1 MEEDVVSA
9 GVGVDAG
16 LGAGVD
22 APPNIENPMFTLIIQ
37 NHLLTCMLS
46 PVEFLG
52 FLKVH
57 LLSVSSAAGAASAS
71 AGASAG
77 AGAAGVHSIRII
89 SSWGNHATAVCFVK
103 RGGDQEGRVTA
114 CLQFK
119 DLTTL
124 DGVGV
129 VTNRYDSP
137 QGVVQIVFPKLVEKV
152 REIMVLGNVPL
163 DPASWASWTMT
174 IMNSVFAVLNQHGIT
189 AGRNELER
197 KLAASF
203 QRIRE
208 LSLKSKPLEKQ
219 IELREIRVKYC
230 DLLLDLL
237 RDDLL
242 QNYGGTVQQGLLGTI
257 NIHNNNDDYTTHNGK
272 PVTDPTL
279 RQAAYNVLFLIN
291 IDIGGRIYTV
301 HMDIDRPAVEREIA
315 GKRFQSVSYWVG
327 GVLEFIH
334 TNKAAFVERV
344 IAALSA
350 FTART
355 PGVGAEQAEMFKQ
368 SVIDHLNGASADI
381 PLQHDAF
388 ILSCK
393 SVTLIQ
399 DSHIATPV
407 PTNDNT
413 VGINHQGAPFSS
425 FKRFSFPG
433 REKDITGVNF
443 EVYCEGVLK
452 STPVDYEHWCHF
464 PTYDFRPIDRI
475 IEFEVGDSLDSQP
488 GAPYTG
494 PTEDSQAIQEDV
506 LKNYVDVDVLID
518 FRATELAELAKL
530 VEAAGAGAEGAG
542 AEGSGAAITLAQDLT
557 TAVKEAPASAPASGL
572 LGFLTNP
579 TSVTKKV
586 VGYICDSYNF
596 WMNPFKARRAGSS
609 SLLHDKG
616 LDIQLLDLVSLGL
629 EQQISKIDIKHMVDH
644 IVTEIRDS
652 DRFLEF
658 VPRNSDRIMLFA
670 AGAAAAGGGRRSR
683 RRSVK
688 KKTRRIYYSK
698 RQQNF
703 KKNNISRKPKYSRR
717 SRRSRRRRSY
727 SRKNGWQ

>member
-1 MEEDVVSA
+1 MSA
-9 GVGVDAG
+9 GVDAG
-16 LGAGVD
+16 LGAGLGAGVGVGVD
-22 APPNIENPMFTLIIQ
+22 APPNIEDAMFTPIIQ

-57 LLSVSSAAGAASAS
+57 LLSVSSAAAAAAA
-71 AGASAG
+71 AGAIL
-77 AGAAGVHSIRII
+77 SIRII

-103 RGGDQEGRVTA
+103 RGGSPEGRVTA
-114 CLQFK
+114 YLQFK
-119 DLTTL
+119 DLTPPAR
-124 DGVGV
+124 VGV

-163 DPASWASWTMT
+163 DPASWASWATT
-174 IMNSVFAVLNQHGIT
+174 INDSVFGVLNKYGIT

-203 QRIRE
+203 ERIRN
-208 LSLKSKPLEKQ
+208 LSLKSELREKQ

-257 NIHNNNDDYTTHNGK
+257 NIRNNNDDYHTHNGK

-291 IDIGGRIYTV
+291 IDIGGHIYTV
-301 HMDIDRPAVEREIA
+301 HMDIDRPAVEAFLENKNDERKQHRVNE
-315 GKRFQSVSYWVG
+315 FQSVSYWVG
-327 GVLEFIH
+327 GVIEYIH
-334 TNKAAFVERV
+334 TNKAEFVKRV

-355 PGVGAEQAEMFKQ
+355 PGVGAVQADVFKQ
-368 SVIDHLNGASADI
+368 YVIDHLKGAGADI

-433 REKDITGVNF
+433 REEDITGVNF
-443 EVYCEGVLK
+443 KVVYCEGHLK
-452 STPVDYEHWCHF
+452 SIPADYERWCHF

-475 IEFEVGDSLDSQP
+475 LEIEVGDSLDSQP
-488 GAPYTG
+488 GAIYSG
-494 PTEDSQAIQEDV
+494 PTKDSLALQEDV
-506 LKNYVDVDVLID
+506 LSVDDLID
-518 FRATELAELAKL
+518 FRATELAKL
-530 VEAAGAGAEGAG
+530 VEDEGAGAEGA
-542 AEGSGAAITLAQDLT
+542 GAAITLAQDLT
-557 TAVKEAPASAPASGL
+557 TAVQEAPAPPAGL

-629 EQQISKIDIKHMVDH
+629 AQQISKIDITTMVDH

-652 DRFLEF
+652 DRFLAF
-658 VPRNSDRIMLFA
+658 VPINRDRIMLFAAGAA

-683 RRSVK
+683 RCSVK
-688 KKTRRIYYSK
+688 RKTRRRSSL
-698 RQQNF
+698 RQRNH
-703 KKNNISRKPKYSRR
+703 KKKNISRKPKYSRR